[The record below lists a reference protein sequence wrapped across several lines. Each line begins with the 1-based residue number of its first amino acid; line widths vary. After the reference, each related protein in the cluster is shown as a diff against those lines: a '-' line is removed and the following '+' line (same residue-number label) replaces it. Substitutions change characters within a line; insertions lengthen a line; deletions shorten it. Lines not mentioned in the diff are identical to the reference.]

1 MNARSRLIAMAITLA
16 CVAPAWGDPDLPFHE
31 IAAEA
36 GIALDRDPEGFG
48 TYLRPLDDSDE
59 ASRALLQR
67 FFEMTPCGRG
77 GVESAD
83 GLCDEALALLRGG
96 GDPLA
101 RYLIRQVEANEAE
114 GFPNQGTYLRLLGLT
129 ESPVA
134 VEYLQ
139 DQVSIRGEAF
149 RDGGLPMQDRYL
161 GAIEALG
168 RTRAR
173 VVADTALAILESS
186 VDPAV
191 QLRAINAFDRV
202 QRRHGPIAGADE
214 RIRAVRAAI
223 AEKQAESVAALSG
236 GRVAD
241 PWQELSQRIEQVLSN
256 RGQTR

>member
-1 MNARSRLIAMAITLA
+1 MNAHSRLIAITISLS
-16 CVAPAWGDPDLPFHE
+16 CVTPAWGDDDRPFHE
-31 IAAEA
+31 SAAEA
-36 GIALDRDPEGFG
+36 GTPLDAPNPEGFG

-67 FFEMTPCGRG
+67 FFETTPCGRG

-96 GDPLA
+96 SDQLA

-114 GFPNQGTYLRLLGLT
+114 GFPNHGTYLRLLGLT

-149 RDGGLPMQDRYL
+149 RDAGLPVRDRYL
-161 GAIEALG
+161 SAIEALG

-173 VVADTALAILESS
+173 AVADTALAILESS
-186 VDPAV
+186 EDPQV

-202 QRRHGPIAGADE
+202 QRKHGVIAGAQE
-214 RIRAVRAAI
+214 RIRAVRALI
-223 AEKQAESVAALSG
+223 GEKQAASVDAISAG
-236 GRVAD
+236 H
-241 PWQELSQRIEQVLSN
+241 
-256 RGQTR
+256 TR